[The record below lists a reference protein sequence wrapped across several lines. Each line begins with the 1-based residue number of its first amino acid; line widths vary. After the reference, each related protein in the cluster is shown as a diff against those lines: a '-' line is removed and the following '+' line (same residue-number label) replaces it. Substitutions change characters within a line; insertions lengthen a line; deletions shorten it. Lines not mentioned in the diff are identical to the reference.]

1 MITKEIL
8 EKNKNKYKTTIKQ
21 YNICRHELIEKMYEF
36 GLFTCPA
43 STMKSLHN
51 AFDGGL
57 VDHMLRVATYAVKI
71 ADIVPENIRPTRES
85 VLRVSLLH
93 GLGKVGLY
101 KTCDSEWHRKNLG
114 KMYEFNEKITSMT
127 VGERSIYHI
136 ISNNNS
142 DILTDIEYQAI
153 INHSKPG
160 TDDMSEWHTETLGE
174 ILKMSIKLAILEEK
188 SKI

>member
-1 MITKEIL
+1 
-8 EKNKNKYKTTIKQ
+8 
-21 YNICRHELIEKMYEF
+21 
-36 GLFTCPA
+36 
-43 STMKSLHN
+43 
-51 AFDGGL
+51 
-57 VDHMLRVATYAVKI
+57 
-71 ADIVPENIRPTRES
+71 
-85 VLRVSLLH
+85 
-93 GLGKVGLY
+93 
-101 KTCDSEWHRKNLG
+101 
-114 KMYEFNEKITSMT
+114 MYEFNEKITSMT